1 MDWYRAR
8 ILNVGLEEE
17 KGMDP
22 NLPQPV
28 LMVVAQKDPIG
39 DPKFA
44 ESMKEFVGDLTW
56 KEVDAGHWLQLEKSE
71 EVNGILEEFFSATER
86 K

>member
-22 NLPQPV
+22 NLQQPV
-28 LMVVAQKDPIG
+28 LMVVAKRDPIG

-44 ESMKEFVGDLTW
+44 ESMKKFVAGLTW
-56 KEVDAGHWLQLEKSE
+56 KEVDAGHWLQLEKSD
-71 EVNGILEEFFSATER
+71 EVNGILEEFFNAVE
-86 K
+86 KK